1 MDVLTLLIVV
11 AFYLL
16 LAASIR
22 QYIRHPH
29 ALELAVV
36 LVFAS
41 TAGIFAISAFNV
53 LVPSLTPF
61 LSPLAVVLLVAQ
73 PALMLRLV
81 GLIVPLARW
90 AVPAAIGGFVLAVV
104 AYLRHRPEHT
114 GGPVPRRC
122 YFTATEFIAAIL
134 LIREGRRR
142 IGFPKIRLTTA
153 GLASILFGA
162 AIMISGLASAARG
175 AGGASDPAITI
186 LSRLLALVAGVGY
199 LAAFA
204 PPRWLREMG
213 YRALAFDLVRAIVAR
228 PTGTQPRVLWGA
240 LAGVASSILGT
251 SEVRIST
258 HDGIEAVAADAEP
271 DPATSFVPVREPAAA
286 DAPYSLSI
294 PLGPEDARI
303 GLLEARLAGRP
314 LFLEDDIALVEL
326 LGSLTARAVEREQA
340 IATLADAEREVSEA
354 AAVRASEVRF
364 RALLDAEP
372 NAMLSTDRHG
382 VIQWC
387 TRSADEMFGSETS
400 LVGRRLDSLL
410 PPSVGTWGVDH
421 TGPGVIR
428 YETVGRRG
436 DGGAFPAEVALSEL
450 ELDGEP
456 AQLAVVTDISW
467 RKETEEDP
475 GPLHRCPVYTS
486 SGRRSTSIYGG
497 AQLLL
502 ARGDQLAEGTRN
514 ELLADVAGEAD
525 RLQRMVEN
533 LLILA
538 RVERGADV
546 ADVGPVLLQRILP
559 NVLTR
564 EKAIWGTMTLTA
576 EIPEGL
582 PSVSGDEAS
591 IALVL
596 RNLISNAGKY
606 AGDGAHV
613 GVYGHGRARRRD
625 PRSGSGTM
633 ARASTRT
640 RRTACSRCTS
650 ARSRPPRRPGP
661 DFGLFVCRE
670 LIGAMG
676 GRVWATAEPGAG
688 AEFGFSLPLYDE
700 ADEREAD
707 LAVPMRPVPVEA
719 VEPAIAAAT
728 IRARCSRA
736 RRGEPGPERSSGPWS
751 TDPARRRPR
760 RRRSPRARQP
770 P

>member
-1 MDVLTLLIVV
+1 MDVLTLFIVV

-104 AYLRHRPEHT
+104 AFYGT
-114 GGPVPRRC
+114 GRSTPAVLFLVA

-134 LIREGRRR
+134 LIREARRR

-204 PPRWLREMG
+204 PPRWLRKMG

-271 DPATSFVPVREPAAA
+271 DPATSFVPVREPATA

-387 TRSADEMFGSETS
+387 TRSADEMFGSESS

-436 DGGAFPAEVALSEL
+436 DGGTFPAEVALSEL

-467 RKETEEDP
+467 RKETEEIRDRFIGVLSHELRTP
-475 GPLHRCPVYTS
+475 I
-486 SGRRSTSIYGG
+486 TSIYGG

-514 ELLADVAGEAD
+514 ELLADVAGRGRPAAAD
-525 RLQRMVEN
+525 GREPPDPRPCRTRRRRRRRRPRPAPAHPAQRAH
-533 LLILA
+533 A
-538 RVERGADV
+538 REG
-546 ADVGPVLLQRILP
+546 DVG
-559 NVLTR
+559 NDD
-564 EKAIWGTMTLTA
+564 A
-576 EIPEGL
+576 
-582 PSVSGDEAS
+582 
-591 IALVL
+591 
-596 RNLISNAGKY
+596 
-606 AGDGAHV
+606 DGRDPGRVAV
-613 GVYGHGRARRRD
+613 GVRGRGLHRAGPAEPHLECRQVRGRRRTTSASRSRSS
-625 PRSGSGTM
+625 PPARSRSGSGTM
-633 ARASTRT
+633 ARASIRT

-650 ARSRPPRRPGP
+650 APSRPPRRP
-661 DFGLFVCRE
+661 D
-670 LIGAMG
+670 
-676 GRVWATAEPGAG
+676 PGSACSCAG
-688 AEFGFSLPLYDE
+688 S
-700 ADEREAD
+700 
-707 LAVPMRPVPVEA
+707 
-719 VEPAIAAAT
+719 
-728 IRARCSRA
+728 
-736 RRGEPGPERSSGPWS
+736 
-751 TDPARRRPR
+751 
-760 RRRSPRARQP
+760 
-770 P
+770 

>member
-11 AFYLL
+11 AFYVL

-22 QYIRHPH
+22 QYIQRPQ

-36 LVFAS
+36 LVFTS
-41 TAGIFAISAFNV
+41 TAGIFAISAVNV

-73 PALMLRLV
+73 PALVIRLV

-90 AVPAAIGGFVLAVV
+90 AVPAAIGGFVLAV
-104 AYLRHRPEHT
+104 AAFYGT
-114 GGPVPRRC
+114 GRSTPAVLSLVL
-122 YFTATEFIAAIL
+122 YFTTTEFVAAIL

-142 IGFPKIRLTTA
+142 IGFPKVRLTTA
-153 GLASILFGA
+153 GLASILFGS
-162 AIMISGLASAARG
+162 AIMISGLASTARG
-175 AGGASDPAITI
+175 AGGGSDPAITI
-186 LSRLLALVAGVGY
+186 LSRLLALVAGLGY

-251 SEVRIST
+251 SQVRVST
-258 HDGIEAVAADAEP
+258 QDGIEAVAADAEP
-271 DPATSFVPVREPAAA
+271 GSATGVLAATIPAMVDR
-286 DAPYSLSI
+286 PYDLAI
-294 PLGPEDARI
+294 PLGPEDGRI
-303 GLLEARLAGRP
+303 GVLEARLAGRP
-314 LFLEDDIALVEL
+314 LFLEDDVALVEL

-340 IATLADAEREVSEA
+340 IETLAEAERQVSEA

-372 NAMLSTDRHG
+372 NAMLSIDRAG

-387 TRSADEMFGSETS
+387 TRSADEMFESRTS
-400 LVGRRLDSLL
+400 LVGRRLDALL
-410 PPSVGTWGVDH
+410 PEAIGSWSVEH
-421 TGPGVIR
+421 AGPAATR

-436 DGGAFPAEVALSEL
+436 DGQAFPAEVAMSEL

-467 RKETEEDP
+467 RKETEELRDRFIGVLSHELRTP
-475 GPLHRCPVYTS
+475 I
-486 SGRRSTSIYGG
+486 TSIYGG

-502 ARGDQLAEGTRN
+502 ARGDRLAAETRT

-546 ADVGPVLLQRILP
+546 AEVGPVLLQRILP
-559 NVLTR
+559 TVLSR
-564 EKAIWGTMTLTA
+564 EKAMWVSMSLTS
-576 EIPEGL
+576 EIPDGL
-582 PSVSGDEAS
+582 PSVAGDEAS
-591 IALVL
+591 VALVL

-606 AGDGAHV
+606 AGDGAQVHV
-613 GVYGHGRARRRD
+613 SVAMEPAGEIAVRVRD
-625 PRSGSGTM
+625 DGPGIDPDEADRVFALYFRSETTAAAPGSGI
-633 ARASTRT
+633 
-640 RRTACSRCTS
+640 
-650 ARSRPPRRPGP
+650 
-661 DFGLFVCRE
+661 GLFVCRE

-676 GRVWATAEPGAG
+676 GRMWATALAHGG
-688 AEFGFSLPLYDE
+688 AEFGFSLPLYE
-700 ADEREAD
+700 
-707 LAVPMRPVPVEA
+707 EA
-719 VEPAIAAAT
+719 VVPAAG
-728 IRARCSRA
+728 RARSVEGPDA
-736 RRGEPGPERSSGPWS
+736 SESAIEPDVADPEPERVAGPWLDGPS
-751 TDPARRRPR
+751 AAPTAAPA
-760 RRRSPRARQP
+760 
-770 P
+770 